1 MGTIITLSNHSP
13 FIFQDKYG
21 EFDLSDT
28 FVNTKGETVTTN
40 YLSST
45 AVGNYLTSVHY
56 ADSALGDFLTY
67 VKESSAFDNTI
78 FVFYGDHDAKLT
90 RKDKNYLYN
99 YNKEDGSV
107 YEEGNENYIQYDSFK
122 HELNKKTPLIMWTK
136 NSKLKNILKGEVKY
150 YMGMIDVAPTIL
162 NMLGYK
168 NEYALG
174 HDIFNIKNNNVV
186 AFPNG
191 NFLSSVM
198 YYNNSTGEYYVIN
211 DSTVIDDNYVD
222 KTKESVEKMLEVSNS
237 IIVYDLLNKKESSN
251 D

>member
-1 MGTIITLSNHSP
+1 MLYFIRIIGDIYYNS
-13 FIFQDKYG
+13 
-21 EFDLSDT
+21 
-28 FVNTKGETVTTN
+28 
-40 YLSST
+40 YLIMISFS
-45 AVGNYLTSVHY
+45 
-56 ADSALGDFLTY
+56 
-67 VKESSAFDNTI
+67 
-78 FVFYGDHDAKLT
+78 
-90 RKDKNYLYN
+90 RK
-99 YNKEDGSV
+99 V
-107 YEEGNENYIQYDSFK
+107 I
-122 HELNKKTPLIMWTK
+122 LNKKI
-136 NSKLKNILKGEVKY
+136 KLKNGKLA
-150 YMGMIDVAPTIL
+150 DVAPTIL

>member
-1 MGTIITLSNHSP
+1 MDAFIELKNVVKSYTMGDVTIYANNGVN
-13 FIFQDKYG
+13 FKVNKG
-21 EFDLSDT
+21 EF
-28 FVNTKGETVTTN
+28 TVI
-40 YLSST
+40 
-45 AVGNYLTSVHY
+45 VGASG
-56 ADSALGDFLTY
+56 AG
-67 VKESSAFDNTI
+67 
-78 FVFYGDHDAKLT
+78 
-90 RKDKNYLYN
+90 
-99 YNKEDGSV
+99 
-107 YEEGNENYIQYDSFK
+107 
-122 HELNKKTPLIMWTK
+122 KT
-136 NSKLKNILKGEVKY
+136 
-150 YMGMIDVAPTIL
+150 TIL